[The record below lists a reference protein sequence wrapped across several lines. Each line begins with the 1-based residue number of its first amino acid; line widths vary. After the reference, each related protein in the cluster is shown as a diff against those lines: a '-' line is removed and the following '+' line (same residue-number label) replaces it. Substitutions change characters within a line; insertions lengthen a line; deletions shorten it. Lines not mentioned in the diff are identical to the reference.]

1 MPKVTV
7 HDTETGEEKSFK
19 VGYGG
24 NLRKAAL
31 YKDISLY
38 KGLHEFTN
46 CHGMGSCG
54 TCLVEVEPMEHV
66 SDHGFIEKL
75 HKINGNRKL
84 ACRTK
89 VYGDISIK
97 TKLVD

>member
-1 MPKVTV
+1 MPKITV
-7 HDTETGEEKSFK
+7 HDTETGEQKVFK

-24 NLRKAAL
+24 NLRKAAQHH
-31 YKDISLY
+31 DISLY
-38 KGLHEFTN
+38 RGLHEYTN

-54 TCLVEVEPMEHV
+54 TCLVEIEPMEHV
-66 SDHGFIEKL
+66 NDHGLIEKL

-97 TKLVD
+97 TKLVE